1 MFPKHF
7 TPPSHTAF
15 EALQR
20 FSLVM
25 EWLYNRPIN
34 WDRSTWQPRT
44 TPRQKLTTWCFLSLI
59 VPSFAIYAVF
69 ILLQQLV
76 SYQKDPDV
84 SIVMGIFI
92 IFGSSGYTVAS
103 SAILTETLKLDE
115 LCVMLKFLRKF
126 EAHST
131 QPSDLFGLFLHGLI
145 LAVIMPPLTCCTLPI
160 LAPKMN
166 PTYLLFR
173 NVSLISHNCKIILRS
188 LIIFVST
195 LHACSELLG
204 FAIIATN
211 VTLTLNGCL
220 KVGKIGDT
228 HAKFVTCSQIISS
241 FRRYRQLQIFNSIV
255 NQVMSYI
262 LPVGMSLT
270 FLCMVLMG
278 YFLIKMTHLVPH
290 TITFCVGSVLATLFC
305 LAVAILPKMADVSVN
320 SANFVR
326 YWKLQR
332 TSRYLSRQLKS
343 FKCLR
348 LDSGQFGYLKKA
360 SGAEVLSQF
369 LYFVMSLVIMI

>member
-126 EAHST
+126 EGIHNHE
-131 QPSDLFGLFLHGLI
+131 G
-145 LAVIMPPLTCCTLPI
+145 V
-160 LAPKMN
+160 
-166 PTYLLFR
+166 R
-173 NVSLISHNCKIILRS
+173 NCFVVLR
-188 LIIFVST
+188 FMYD
-195 LHACSELLG
+195 
-204 FAIIATN
+204 
-211 VTLTLNGCL
+211 
-220 KVGKIGDT
+220 GKIM
-228 HAKFVTCSQIISS
+228 SQA
-241 FRRYRQLQIFNSIV
+241 
-255 NQVMSYI
+255 SY
-262 LPVGMSLT
+262 
-270 FLCMVLMG
+270 
-278 YFLIKMTHLVPH
+278 
-290 TITFCVGSVLATLFC
+290 
-305 LAVAILPKMADVSVN
+305 
-320 SANFVR
+320 
-326 YWKLQR
+326 KL
-332 TSRYLSRQLKS
+332 
-343 FKCLR
+343 
-348 LDSGQFGYLKKA
+348 
-360 SGAEVLSQF
+360 
-369 LYFVMSLVIMI
+369 